1 MIRHIDIRDY
11 KKNLCFDLNLN
22 NKVKGKLMVYGCDY
36 NNAHVIGNGFIANT
50 RIAYIRN
57 YFVDF

>member
-1 MIRHIDIRDY
+1 M
-11 KKNLCFDLNLN
+11 NLN

-36 NNAHVIGNGFIANT
+36 TNAHVIGNGFIVNT